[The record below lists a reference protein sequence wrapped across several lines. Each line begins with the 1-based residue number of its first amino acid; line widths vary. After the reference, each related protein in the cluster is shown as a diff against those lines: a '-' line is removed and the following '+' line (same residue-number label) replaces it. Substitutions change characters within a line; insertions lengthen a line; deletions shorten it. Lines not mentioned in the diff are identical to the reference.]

1 MRFFFLLYL
10 FFFSSFSIAQLPN
23 FYFDKNRCQKEQ
35 INLSISVLPY
45 HLNLD
50 SIFQFDKA
58 QKKCTYQLFI
68 IEDQEA
74 KSILQSSIL
83 QQSTIQLDS
92 IGNYQLLIYDRVAP
106 ILIEILITPHKIQL
120 NRFYHCAC
128 H

>member
-10 FFFSSFSIAQLPN
+10 FFSSSLAIAQFPN

-45 HLNLD
+45 PLNLD
-50 SIFQFDKA
+50 SIFQFDEA

-68 IEDQEA
+68 IEDQKA

-83 QQSTIQLDS
+83 QQPIIHLDS
-92 IGNYQLLIYDRVAP
+92 LGNYQFLIYDRINP
-106 ILIEILITPHKIQL
+106 ILIEILVIPHKIQI
-120 NRFYHCAC
+120 NRFRHCAC